1 LNELDASWR
10 FEVSTQ
16 DRCATRTE
24 PFKWGTA
31 IFQSRVPRVYDQN
44 LLRVE
49 RGFGEI
55 DARGL
60 ESEADRLQR
69 PAGLAH
75 RKVLVPDA
83 DAGRRLWAEFTDLS
97 WRRARNVVMA
107 HHGGAPDESDHV
119 VREVLPRELRE
130 ARTRAFAEDL
140 GSTAAE
146 QVATSLELIADAVA
160 SARGFAVEV
169 DDEAVSWCV
178 LYEEDGV
185 AEIDDVVTAMAFRRR
200 GFAKAV
206 VSAAT
211 RASLESGNELTFLL
225 ADDEDWPKE
234 LYARLGFE
242 PIGFRFEFTR
252 V

>member
-1 LNELDASWR
+1 MDELDATWR
-10 FEVSTQ
+10 FEVTVQ
-16 DRCATRTE
+16 DRCASRTE
-24 PFKWGTA
+24 PFEWGTA

-60 ESEADRLQR
+60 ESAADRLQR
-69 PAGLAH
+69 PAGLSH
-75 RKVLVPDA
+75 RKVMVPDGG
-83 DAGRRLWAEFTDLS
+83 AGRRLWPEFGELS
-97 WRRARNVVMA
+97 WRRARNAVMA
-107 HHGGAPDESDHV
+107 HRGGPPDEPRHA
-119 VREVLPRELRE
+119 VREVRPRELRE

-160 SARGFAVEV
+160 SARGFAVVV
-169 DDEAVSWCV
+169 DDQVASWCV
-178 LYEEDGV
+178 LYEEDGIG
-185 AEIDDVVTAMAFRRR
+185 EIDDVVTAMSYRRR
-200 GFAKAV
+200 GFARAV

-211 RASLESGNELTFLL
+211 RASLRSGNELTFLL

-234 LYARLGFE
+234 LYARLGYE

>member
-1 LNELDASWR
+1 LDELHATWR
-10 FEVSTQ
+10 FEVATQ

-24 PFKWGTA
+24 PFRWGTA
-31 IFQSRVPRVYDQN
+31 IFQSQVPRVYDQN

-49 RGFGEI
+49 RGFDEI

-83 DAGRRLWAEFTDLS
+83 DAGRRLWPEFVDLS

-107 HHGGAPDESDHV
+107 HRGGLPDEPRHP
-119 VREVLPRELRE
+119 VREVRPRDLRQ

-160 SARGFAVEV
+160 AARGFAVV
-169 DDEAVSWCV
+169 MDGQVAAWCV
-178 LYEEDGV
+178 LYEEDGIG
-185 AEIDDVVTAMAFRRR
+185 EIDDVVTAMAFRRR
-200 GFAKAV
+200 GFARAV